1 MKRIQ
6 LSKEWKKGG
15 RGEEGKGKGDKGE
28 AKGRT
33 LSNGSPSME
42 WLMLKRAAC
51 CGRREGR

>member
-1 MKRIQ
+1 MSEKDTII
-6 LSKEWKKGG
+6 KGV
-15 RGEEGKGKGDKGE
+15 EEERE

-51 CGRREGR
+51 CGRREGREIEKIKTN